1 MQQMAPFFDSTP
13 LMGDRDALRERLDCD
28 GYLFVKGLLPRKDV
42 IRVQRR
48 LLQKASKGGWL
59 DPRIPF
65 EAGIANNKAA
75 CKDPEDAYMEDLYE
89 FSRRFPGDCNLLF
102 HLSNPNPALSKPVTV
117 LAHNIKVSTDRNFV
131 KQLRD
136 KYGKENIWVE

>member
-75 CKDPEDAYMEDLYE
+75 CKDPEDAYMEVFPNLWNDEELHRLRTHSRIIE
-89 FSRRFPGDCNLLF
+89 FF
-102 HLSNPNPALSKPVTV
+102 
-117 LAHNIKVSTDRNFV
+117 
-131 KQLRD
+131 
-136 KYGKENIWVE
+136 